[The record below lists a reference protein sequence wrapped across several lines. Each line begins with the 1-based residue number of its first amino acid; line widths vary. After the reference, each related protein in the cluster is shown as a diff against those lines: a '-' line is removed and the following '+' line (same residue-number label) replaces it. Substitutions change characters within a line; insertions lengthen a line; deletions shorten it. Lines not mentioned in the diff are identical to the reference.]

1 MVLNLIFVLNWPRVM
16 KRPHYILLLLSLFC
30 CNHAEKESPAEKIL
44 RHSAG
49 GDFRGVNIG
58 DNREDVIK
66 FENGATVYNMPDELV
81 YRIGDDNKDS
91 TWYEISYNFNQQGL
105 YDISMDIFPKT
116 ENGLSEIRNEFIEY
130 YINKY
135 GDCKYKDGYCQWRT
149 MTENGHI
156 VSITLTDTITESP
169 RPCLRVNF
177 NESQ

>member
-1 MVLNLIFVLNWPRVM
+1 M
-16 KRPHYILLLLSLFC
+16 KAHQYLLLLLSLLC
-30 CNHAEKESPAEKIL
+30 CNHADKETSTEKIL

-58 DNREDVIK
+58 DDRDDVIK
-66 FENGATVYNMPDELV
+66 AENGSTVYSMPDELV
-81 YRIGDDNKDS
+81 YRIGDDNEDS

-105 YDISMDIFPKT
+105 YDISMDIFPRT
-116 ENGLSEIRNEFIEY
+116 DSGLSELKNEFISY

-135 GDCKYKDGYCQWRT
+135 GDCKYNEGYCQWRT
-149 MTENGHI
+149 MTANGHI

-169 RPCLRVNF
+169 RPCLRVIF